1 MKQIITKQGKT
12 FDYRDILLFNVV
24 NDNIVV
30 ILNDKEQLDKFSS
43 TGNSNDAPISVIPYS
58 EEEFTNLVFSMKRII
73 NYTELDSKDIR
84 VEYQDGT
91 CVNFGASNKEI
102 IEENFKEQLQI
113 DEANY
118 DDYINQNENNSV
130 GNWYDS
136 EIDTESGVLTY
147 EESNVDSVEQ
157 ARRFKIKKIEQYD
170 KEIKVWKGTQ
180 TMISITLGLIAAV
193 TLYGIEKIN
202 FISYDHLGVFMTQVG
217 VTSGLMLNNMA
228 KAISRKTTY
237 QVLKEE
243 LEHELAEELVEEKS
257 RGAK

>member
-1 MKQIITKQGKT
+1 MKQVVTKQGKT
-12 FDYRDILLFNVV
+12 FYYRDVLLFNVV
-24 NDNIVV
+24 NDNIVLIV
-30 ILNDKEQLDKFSS
+30 DDTEQIDKYSLTK
-43 TGNSNDAPISVIPYS
+43 NSKDAPIAVIPYS
-58 EEEFTNLVFSMKRII
+58 EETLKEVVAGKKKIDT
-73 NYTELDSKDIR
+73 YTELNENKIL
-84 VEYQDGT
+84 VEFSHPQLRYPTKVAFDG
-91 CVNFGASNKEI
+91 SNKEI
-102 IEENFKEQLQI
+102 IENNLIEQRKFS
-113 DEANY
+113 D
-118 DDYINQNENNSV
+118 NNSV

-136 EIDTESGVLTY
+136 DIDTESGVLTY

-228 KAISRKTTY
+228 KVISRKTTY